1 MRLSEFQGDPIREVF
16 KQCVG
21 EHDELYLFGS
31 RVDNHAK
38 GSDIDLFLQTS
49 LSQDAAFRAKLKMQG
64 LLQR

>member
-1 MRLSEFQGDPIREVF
+1 MRLSEFQGDTIREVF

-49 LSQDAAFRAKLKMQG
+49 LSQ
-64 LLQR
+64 